1 MDENSKI
8 IGNTFSCVITHFHLY
23 LLTGPDAKSGAGE
36 ALPHGARAPMTVK
49 AYFSFLKPNDRTE
62 RKRTSGMFANAQT

>member
-36 ALPHGARAPMTVK
+36 ARAPMTVK